1 VQVGICA
8 LVAIGA
14 GAFAVALPG
23 SSARAQGG
31 LEYRVD
37 PRLTGCPGA
46 DVVRDAVA
54 AQLGHDPFAGRAPV
68 RVSLTIAARGS
79 GAAATI
85 EVTEPRGGR
94 HARRELV
101 SPEAS
106 CADLA
111 KAAAL
116 ALAIA
121 IDPRNTPAATDDGSA
136 ARPSSRAAAPPS
148 PGARRAA
155 ATTATAASTSRTT
168 AAAEAASAE
177 AGAPGRPT
185 AALPAEAAAS
195 APAPAPPPPGAA
207 AAAAAAGPV
216 AERREDRPW
225 QVLAGAG
232 LALSGNVQPA
242 PAPGVTLALEVRRR
256 SLGLGVEAQVASAT
270 ELQHRGGA
278 VSARLLAAAVLGCW
292 QPARARVCAVGA
304 GGALRGVG
312 SGFRDSRRDL
322 TPFAAA
328 GVRVGWRQP
337 LAGRWSLG
345 LDATALVP
353 LVRTALWVDDATVWT
368 SPRVGAQGSLVL
380 LRAFR

>member
-14 GAFAVALPG
+14 GALAVALPG

-68 RVSLTIAARGS
+68 RVSLTLAARGG

-94 HARRELV
+94 PARRELV

-121 IDPRNTPAATDDGSA
+121 IDPRNPPSAPEDGSA
-136 ARPSSRAAAPPS
+136 ARPSSRPAPPAGPGS
-148 PGARRAA
+148 PRAA
-155 ATTATAASTSRTT
+155 ATATAA
-168 AAAEAASAE
+168 EGASAE
-177 AGAPGRPT
+177 TGSPPGPGGA
-185 AALPAEAAAS
+185 LSAESAAS
-195 APAPAPPPPGAA
+195 APVPPPPPPPPPAA
-207 AAAAAAGPV
+207 TVVAAAAGPV
-216 AERREDRPW
+216 AEGRGDPW

-242 PAPGVTLALEVRRR
+242 PAPGVAVALELRRG
-256 SLGLGVEAQVASAT
+256 SIGLGAEAQLASAT
-270 ELQHRGGA
+270 EIRHRGGA
-278 VSARLLAAAVLGCW
+278 VSARLLAGAVLGCW

-304 GGALRGVG
+304 GGALRGAG

-322 TPFAAA
+322 TPFVAA
-328 GVRVGWRQP
+328 GARLGWRQP
-337 LAGRWSLG
+337 LGDRWSLG

-368 SPRVGAQGSLVL
+368 SPRVGAQGSLML